1 MDFYS
6 INKIFMERIYYIWGY
21 FLRGGVF
28 LKKKNF
34 FVPWQN
40 DFCFGERTVLLKLK
54 HNYKQHQFYFNFD
67 SHPYISLVN
76 DNTAPKSFINAIINN
91 DFDGAMSYIS
101 RFIIFVDFENIKKIF
116 DGIKSYNYIPV
127 SYKKASYFK
136 GEKVN
141 SIFISDKDKKLILH
155 FYMINEP
162 DFFSKWKIYRIEEE
176 SVRSNLERKKIW
188 IKF

>member
-1 MDFYS
+1 MFIITKFLWKEYIIFGGTFY
-6 INKIFMERIYYIWGY
+6 G
-21 FLRGGVF
+21 GGVF
-28 LKKKNF
+28 LEKKNF

-54 HNYKQHQFYFNFD
+54 HNYKQHQFYINFD

-101 RFIIFVDFENIKKIF
+101 RFSIFVDFETIKKIF

-127 SYKKASYFK
+127 SYKKDSYFK

-141 SIFISDKDKKLILH
+141 SIFISDKNKKLILH

-176 SVRSNLERKKIW
+176 SVSSNLERKKIW